1 MSAKEKPDFEKI
13 EGRELRRSLDD
24 LYQSI
29 RSKEESA
36 KPPEQKQGRPGPL
49 PPRQSAQVVQL
60 PLWPE
65 PTRGTP
71 NSFLRSALFAA
82 IQGKTRK
89 FLDKAL
95 LGAQSGYSVKFTGKQ
110 LDQSDLDVWEYAVHL
125 ARFHPLGNV
134 CTFRANAFLK
144 AIGRSNGKANYTWL
158 DDSLTRLVA
167 CAVEIRNGSKV
178 FVGSLLSSAPR
189 DEETGVYKLR
199 LDPDTVKL
207 YGSADWTS
215 LEWQQREALKGKPL
229 ALWLHGFYAT
239 HAQAYPMKVE
249 TLKELSGAGT
259 KTNKHFAAALKR
271 AFADLESIAGIKA
284 TFDGDLVTVEK
295 KPTPAQ
301 IKHLATTKSRRKK
314 PL

>member
-1 MSAKEKPDFEKI
+1 MSAKEQPSEID
-13 EGRELRRSLDD
+13 RSLES
-24 LYQSI
+24 LFQSI
-29 RSKEESA
+29 REKEAARKKEEGAIKPVSA
-36 KPPEQKQGRPGPL
+36 PR
-49 PPRQSAQVVQL
+49 PPRRSAEIVQL

-65 PTRGTP
+65 PARGTP

-95 LGAQSGYSVKFTGKQ
+95 LGAQAGYSVKFTGKQ

-125 ARFHPLGNV
+125 ARRHPLGNE

-144 AIGRSNGKANYTWL
+144 SIGRSNGKANYKWL
-158 DDSLTRLVA
+158 DDSITRLVA
-167 CAVEIRNGSKV
+167 CAVEIRCGSKV

-189 DEETGVYKLR
+189 DEETGLYKLR

-207 YGSADWTS
+207 YGAADWTN
-215 LEWQQREALKGKPL
+215 LEWEQREALKGKPL

-239 HAQAYPMKVE
+239 HARAYPVKVE
-249 TLKELSGAGT
+249 TLMELSGAGT
-259 KTNKHFAAALKR
+259 KTKKHFTAALKR
-271 AFADLESIAGIKA
+271 AFADLEEVGGIKA

-295 KPTPAQ
+295 EPSPAQ
-301 IKHLATTKSRRKK
+301 AKHLTAKTRRRKK
-314 PL
+314 QS